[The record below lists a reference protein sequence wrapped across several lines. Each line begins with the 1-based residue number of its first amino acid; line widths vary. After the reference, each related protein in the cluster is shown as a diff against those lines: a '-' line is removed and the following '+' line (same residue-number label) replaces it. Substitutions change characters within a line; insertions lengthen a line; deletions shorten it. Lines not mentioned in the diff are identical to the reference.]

1 MRILINLTL
10 SDAVGLV
17 PILRQVMNKNF
28 KGSVSFKI
36 GRLVR
41 ELDKELKLFEKERER
56 LIEKYAE
63 KDGNGNLIFTGKNV
77 KILDISS
84 FNKEIQELLDN
95 RLEINAEKIDIEVFN
110 DIKISPEQAMI
121 LEYIIKEKTLS

>member
-10 SDAVGLV
+10 SNAVGLV

-41 ELDKELKLFEKERER
+41 ELDKELKLFEKEREK

-63 KDGNGNLIFTGKNV
+63 KDEKGNLIFTGKNV
-77 KILDISS
+77 KILDTIQ
-84 FNKEIQELLDN
+84 FNKEMEELLSN
-95 RLEINAEKIDIEVFN
+95 ELNINAEKIDIEIFD
-110 DIKISPEQAMI
+110 DIEISPEQAMI

>member
-1 MRILINLTL
+1 MTL
-10 SDAVGLV
+10 NDAIGLV
-17 PILRQVMNKNF
+17 PILRQLMSKNF

-41 ELDKELKLFEKERER
+41 ELDKELKLFEKEREK

-63 KDGNGNLIFTGKNV
+63 KDEKGNLIFTRKNV
-77 KILDISS
+77 KILNTIQ
-84 FNKEIQELLDN
+84 FNKEMEELLSN
-95 RLEINAEKIDIEVFN
+95 ELNINAEKIDIEVFN
-110 DIKISPEQAMI
+110 DVEISPEQAMI

>member
-10 SDAVGLV
+10 SNAVGLV

-41 ELDKELKLFEKERER
+41 ELDKELKLFEKEREK

-63 KDGNGNLIFTGKNV
+63 KDEKGNLIFTGKNV
-77 KILDISS
+77 KILDTIQ
-84 FNKEIQELLDN
+84 FNKEIEELLSN
-95 RLEINAEKIDIEVFN
+95 ELNINAEKIDIEVFD
-110 DIKISPEQAMI
+110 DIEISPEQAMI

>member
-1 MRILINLTL
+1 M
-10 SDAVGLV
+10 
-17 PILRQVMNKNF
+17 RQVMNKNF

-63 KDGNGNLIFTGKNV
+63 KDEKGNLIFTGKNV
-77 KILDISS
+77 KILDTIQ
-84 FNKEIQELLDN
+84 FNKEMEELLSN
-95 RLEINAEKIDIEVFN
+95 ELNINAEKIDIEIFD
-110 DIKISPEQAMI
+110 DIEISPEQAMI

>member
-10 SDAVGLV
+10 SNAVGLV

-41 ELDKELKLFEKERER
+41 ELDKELKLFEKEREK

-63 KDGNGNLIFTGKNV
+63 KDDDGNLIFTGKNV
-77 KILDISS
+77 KILDTIQ
-84 FNKEIQELLDN
+84 FNKEMEELLSN
-95 RLEINAEKIDIEVFN
+95 ELNINAEKIDIEVFN
-110 DIKISPEQAMI
+110 DVEISPEQAMI
-121 LEYIIKEKTLS
+121 LEYIL